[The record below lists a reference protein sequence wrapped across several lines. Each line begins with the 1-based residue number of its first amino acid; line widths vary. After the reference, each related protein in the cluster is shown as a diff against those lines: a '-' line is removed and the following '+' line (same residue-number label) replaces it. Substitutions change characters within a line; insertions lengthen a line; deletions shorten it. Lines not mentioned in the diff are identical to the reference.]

1 MPLILSLDPGETTGA
16 AIIGFEPNQGPAV
29 FHHWQVTGGPV
40 GFIEWFNE
48 LPVDLYDEIVC
59 ESFVLRPGVHG
70 ANIAPAYVIGALEAL
85 AEVPITYQM
94 PSQKKLVPDSVLKK
108 GLTTYKPGEP
118 HATDAIR
125 HAIIYLRG
133 RGHKPTLQRFWPED

>member
-16 AIIGFEPNQGPAV
+16 AIIGIEPDKGPAV
-29 FHHWQVTGGPV
+29 IHHWQVPGGAE
-40 GFIEWFNE
+40 GFIKWFND
-48 LPVDLYDEIVC
+48 LPVEWYDEVVC

-70 ANIAPAYVIGALEAL
+70 ANITPAYVIGALEAL

-94 PSQKKLVPDSVLKK
+94 PSQKKLVPDATLKH
-108 GLTTYKPGEP
+108 GQTTYKPGEP